1 MLKYVTKLRFRTYVY
16 NLNMKYAGNKN
27 SARIVTLSDLG
38 THTQKNT
45 SNNNNDKIK
54 DKKKV
59 IKSKEISL
67 DALAAD

>member
-1 MLKYVTKLRFRTYVY
+1 
-16 NLNMKYAGNKN
+16 MKYAGNKN

>member
-1 MLKYVTKLRFRTYVY
+1 
-16 NLNMKYAGNKN
+16 MKYAGNKN

-38 THTQKNT
+38 THTQNT
-45 SNNNNDKIK
+45 SNNKNDKIK

-59 IKSKEISL
+59 IKRKEITL